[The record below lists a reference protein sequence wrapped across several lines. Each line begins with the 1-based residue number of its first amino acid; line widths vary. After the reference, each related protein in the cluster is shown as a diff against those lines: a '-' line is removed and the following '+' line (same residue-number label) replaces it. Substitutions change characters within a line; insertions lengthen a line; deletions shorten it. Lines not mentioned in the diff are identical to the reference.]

1 MSTEI
6 LSIPEISS
14 SQQAKEITHNDGLR
28 RVEGLLVRVLSR
40 TTTTPPG
47 SPAAG
52 DTYIIPSGA
61 TGIWTGLTNQVAHFY
76 GGAWHYYV
84 PIEGYASWVNDEDLR
99 VTYDGTAWITG
110 SGTGSVTSVGLSMP
124 TEFTVTGSPVTTTGT
139 LTATKAN
146 QNANLVY
153 AGPSSGGAAA
163 PAFRALVQ
171 ADLPAQPYD
180 AGGFFP
186 GAPTASQ
193 LILLHVFSRSVTF
206 PSGLTGSNGKA
217 KTAATAQT
225 DIDIKK
231 NGSSV
236 GTIRF
241 AASGTV
247 PTFIM
252 ASQTTFAAGDY
263 MEWIAPATPDATL
276 ADISVTLA
284 GTR

>member
-171 ADLPAQPYD
+171 ADLPAQPYIV
-180 AGGFFP
+180 AALRNGV
-186 GAPTASQ
+186 PTASEVVGAH
-193 LILLHVFSRSVTF
+193 IFTDTVSF
-206 PSGLTGSNGKA
+206 PSALSGSQA
-217 KTAATAQT
+217 KSSVAATAQT
-225 DIDIKK
+225 DFDVQK
-231 NGSSV
+231 NGTSV
-236 GTIRF
+236 ATIRW
-241 AASGTV
+241 AAAATV
-247 PTFIM
+247 ATFIM
-252 ASQTTFAAGDY
+252 ASATSFASGDVLDI
-263 MEWIAPATPDATL
+263 IAPATPDATL
-276 ADISVTLA
+276 AGLKISLR